1 MATTYT
7 PEQTQLFKDLHAG
20 LQGFIGSGQ
29 EQKAKDIYN
38 EKQGTYKFSDEDYLA
53 QTGAA
58 YNANG
63 TSRPYTAAELA
74 LWKGGT
80 QPAVQPAVTPTPTPV
95 VTTTTPIAAVPEQ
108 PTTAQTAAA
117 APAPV
122 DYMAQV
128 DAILGK
134 AKADNPAPAALAPA
148 QTYTAA
154 QTTVDPTKTTQGLL
168 EAMLAQD
175 SPYLARARNLAMEGM
190 AERGLLSSSLAQGAG
205 VNAAID
211 AAGNIAAKDADI
223 YSATARENTGYT
235 NRASE
240 FGAGAQNDFTKTQ
253 FGADNE
259 RANLGMTSAVNLGN
273 TALSGRIQSDQI
285 TQKSQ
290 LGLGEM
296 KYGAELDAWKMGI
309 SAGFDTDK
317 MNHQQKLDFERMDKT
332 QLLNL
337 QTMAVKQGYDWA
349 NMSEQFKLDIAKMV
363 KGGDIQAMRDAFLT
377 KAQDELERYKT
388 DSNNA
393 QSQYNTDANVRSRTD
408 SDRASLAQGIIA
420 DKELSADRKA
430 TLLRGMGFDALADSI
445 MVPSAE
451 TLDAYSRTFESDK
464 ANPDSAYNKSPSAR
478 EAADRRANAAI
489 TNILT
494 STFLTQAQK
503 KTMLLRYG
511 QKAMADSLGVF
522 ADVATDLGT
531 APATS
536 TGLIGNYLG
545 GEGAGNSNSGAE
557 SNNEGAGGF
566 SGGISV

>member
-1 MATTYT
+1 MATYT
-7 PEQTQLFKDLHAG
+7 PEQTQAFKDAHKHIQGLIQSGDEAG
-20 LQGFIGSGQ
+20 AKAFYNDK
-29 EQKAKDIYN
+29 QKL
-38 EKQGTYKFSDEDYLA
+38 GFSDEDYLA

-58 YNANG
+58 YNAGG

-74 LWKGGT
+74 AWKGG
-80 QPAVQPAVTPTPTPV
+80 QPAATTQTTAATPTPV
-95 VTTTTPIAAVPEQ
+95 PAAVTPTPIAAVPEQ
-108 PTTAQTAAA
+108 PAAAQTTAAA
-117 APAPV
+117 TPAPV
-122 DYMAQV
+122 DYTAMV
-128 DAILGK
+128 DQILGK
-134 AKADNPAPAALAPA
+134 AKADNPAAAPLAPA

-175 SPYLARARNLAMEGM
+175 SPYVTRARNLAMEGM

-240 FGAGAQNDFTKTQ
+240 FGAGAQNDFSKTQ

-259 RANLGMTSAVNLGN
+259 RANLGLTSAVNLGN
-273 TALSGRIQSDQI
+273 TALSGRITSDQI

-296 KYGAELDAWKMGI
+296 KYGAELDAWKMGVA
-309 SAGFDTDK
+309 AGFDSDK
-317 MNHQQKLDFERMDKT
+317 MDKQQKLDFERLDKS

-349 NMSEQFKLDIAKMV
+349 NMSEQAKLDIAKLV
-363 KGGDIQAMRDAFLT
+363 KGGDIQAVRDAFLT

-388 DSNNA
+388 DASNA
-393 QSQYNTDANVRSRTD
+393 QSKYNTDANVRSKAD
-408 SDRASLAQGIIA
+408 SDRAALAQGIIA

-445 MVPSAE
+445 MVPNSD
-451 TLDAYSRTFESDK
+451 TLDAYSKTFEADK
-464 ANPDSAYNKSPSAR
+464 ANPDSAYNKSPQAR
-478 EAADRRANAAI
+478 EEADRRANAAV

-494 STFLTQAQK
+494 STFLTPEQK

-511 QKAMADSLGVF
+511 QTAMANSVGLF
-522 ADVATDLGT
+522 ADISAELGT
-531 APATS
+531 KTPDAA
-536 TGLIGNYLG
+536 TGLIGNY
-545 GEGAGNSNSGAE
+545 
-557 SNNEGAGGF
+557 
-566 SGGISV
+566 SGGDGAADGGDGDGGSGSGGPGAL